1 MADRLAVPGMRLA
14 EEVVQRA
21 VDSPYHPEAKHEPAR
36 AFAQVSRAVRFT
48 LTLQARVQKEI
59 LALRNWELTSNR
71 VTPDIPTPERP
82 PLSLRLR
89 ARDAVAEAIE
99 RESPEGEA
107 SRGAFRRLNEN
118 LIDRETYDT
127 FLDLPFRD
135 CVEAI
140 CADLGLDPKT
150 VWGSAPPW
158 PTKRL
163 RPVTPNDL
171 IRPTSLKRMG
181 PCHGISP
188 RGQKHQATDRTGL
201 CSWNRASAGPRRRT
215 PATNCRSAH
224 VR

>member
-89 ARDAVAEAIE
+89 ALDAVAEAIE

-150 VWGSAPPW
+150 VWGSDGAALADEPVAPSHV
-158 PTKRL
+158 KR
-163 RPVTPNDL
+163 PDPPDVSEANGTV
-171 IRPTSLKRMG
+171 
-181 PCHGISP
+181 P
-188 RGQKHQATDRTGL
+188 RNLAARAEASGNRSDRVVQLEPG
-201 CSWNRASAGPRRRT
+201 
-215 PATNCRSAH
+215 
-224 VR
+224 